1 MKLRIPNSKYHS
13 WYLWQISQQIMLLPT
28 LIKSKMA
35 TMFSADV
42 TVLQRR
48 HHPKNIPH
56 ISCREDQRLPTEGKI
71 VSKYCNTSKLKR
83 RSSINTLPSF
93 PRPMYYCGD
102 MILRVRRSK
111 WNAAN
116 TSTTL
121 RQEPLGQY
129 QFHKKKKILFAI
141 HFGSCQ
147 YHSWDPNCKLL
158 LSFFLSLTI
167 SPRHKKWSGVQIK
180 PIV

>member
-13 WYLWQISQQIMLLPT
+13 WYLCQISQQIMLLPT

-35 TMFSADV
+35 TMFRADV

-71 VSKYCNTSKLKR
+71 ISKYCNTSKLKEEVP
-83 RSSINTLPSF
+83 STPSLSLPPPPF
-93 PRPMYYCGD
+93 PRPMYHCGD

-111 WNAAN
+111 LNAAN

-129 QFHKKKKILFAI
+129 QFHKKKKRLFAI

-147 YHSWDPNCKLL
+147 YHS
-158 LSFFLSLTI
+158 
-167 SPRHKKWSGVQIK
+167 
-180 PIV
+180 

>member
-13 WYLWQISQQIMLLPT
+13 WYLCQISQQIMLLPT

-35 TMFSADV
+35 TMFRADV

-71 VSKYCNTSKLKR
+71 ISKYCNTSKLKG
-83 RSSINTLPSF
+83 RSSINTLPPPPPPF
-93 PRPMYYCGD
+93 PRPMYHCGD

-111 WNAAN
+111 LNAAN

-129 QFHKKKKILFAI
+129 QFHKKKKRLFPI

-147 YHSWDPNCKLL
+147 YHS
-158 LSFFLSLTI
+158 
-167 SPRHKKWSGVQIK
+167 
-180 PIV
+180 